1 MSEPGAAAQ
10 AAIHILY
17 IDDDEAL
24 AVLMRKNMERRG
36 YQFHLARDGAAGLAR
51 LAEGGI
57 DAIVLDHFL
66 EGETGLDILPC
77 IVGVAD
83 HPPVIYATGSGD
95 ASVAVAALKAGADDY
110 VIKGISSDYF
120 DLLAAALDQGL
131 ERARFRRETLKA
143 QAVIRQE
150 RDRAELL
157 LSEVNHR
164 IGNSLGLVA
173 ALIRMQASVTR
184 DQVTIDALQ
193 ETQIRINAIASVHR
207 RLYNSHEVGTV
218 RLNEYLESL
227 LAELEASMHDD
238 KRPHKV
244 TLSCSEV
251 VLSTDKVITLGLIIS
266 ELVTNAF
273 KYAYQDGQAGEIRV
287 VVEQAADA
295 HLNVHV
301 EDDGAGFDRGAPAK
315 GTGLGTK
322 LLTAMASSLKS
333 SILYAPDHKGTRA
346 ILKFSVD

>member
-1 MSEPGAAAQ
+1 MTEAGSAAD

-24 AVLMRKNMERRG
+24 GVLMRKNMQRRG
-36 YQFHLARDGAAGLAR
+36 YQLHLARDGASGLAR

-66 EGETGLDILPC
+66 QSETGLDILPC
-77 IVGVAD
+77 IVSVAD
-83 HPPVIYATGSGD
+83 HPPVIYATGSAD

-110 VIKGISSDYF
+110 VLKGISSDYF

-131 ERARFRRETLKA
+131 ERARFRRDTLRA

-164 IGNSLGLVA
+164 VANSLGLVA
-173 ALIRMQASVTR
+173 ALIRMQASVTK

-207 RLYNSHEVGTV
+207 RLYTSHEVGTV
-218 RLNEYLESL
+218 RLNEYLGSL
-227 LAELEASMHDD
+227 LAELEASMRDD
-238 KRPHKV
+238 KRPHRV
-244 TLSCSEV
+244 VLVCDSV

-273 KYAYQDGQAGEIRV
+273 KYAYPDGAPGEIRV
-287 VVEQAADA
+287 VVDRNGDEE
-295 HLNVHV
+295 LRVHV
-301 EDDGAGFDRGAPAK
+301 EDDGKGFDQAAPAK

-333 SILYAPDHKGTRA
+333 SILYAPDHQGTRA
-346 ILKFSVD
+346 VLNFSID